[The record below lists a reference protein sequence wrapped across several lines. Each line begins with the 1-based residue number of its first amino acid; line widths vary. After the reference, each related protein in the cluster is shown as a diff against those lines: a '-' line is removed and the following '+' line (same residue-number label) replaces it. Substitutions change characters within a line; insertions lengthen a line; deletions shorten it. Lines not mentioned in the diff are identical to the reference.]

1 MPQKTPLEV
10 LSTPDAMTFVAEL
23 AERVTIVARGA
34 YAGDEGPDVAKL
46 KAANETM
53 HAITAKLIGLSR
65 GTERF
70 PDEDFLRSIRERA
83 GPSLGPELDWAI
95 SDALDAVTKS
105 APTARRG

>member
-1 MPQKTPLEV
+1 MPHKTPLEV

-23 AERVTIVARGA
+23 AERVTIAARGA
-34 YAGDEGPDVAKL
+34 YDGDNGPDLPRL

-83 GPSLGPELDWAI
+83 GEAFGPDLEWAI
-95 SDALDAVTKS
+95 SEALRAVS
-105 APTARRG
+105 RTAAKT